1 MTGIPWHSAAVL
13 TFPDGTASIASTL
26 ANCCD
31 LVAGTSMERRRKA
44 VIHCKEPITVGRQRL
59 PEIFSRDDMYLL
71 VAEYLN
77 EHIAVD

>member
-31 LVAGTSMERRRKA
+31 LVAGTSMERGRKA
-44 VIHCKEPITVGRQRL
+44 VIQCKEPITVGTQRL

-71 VAEYLN
+71 VAEYLTD
-77 EHIAVD
+77 HTAVD